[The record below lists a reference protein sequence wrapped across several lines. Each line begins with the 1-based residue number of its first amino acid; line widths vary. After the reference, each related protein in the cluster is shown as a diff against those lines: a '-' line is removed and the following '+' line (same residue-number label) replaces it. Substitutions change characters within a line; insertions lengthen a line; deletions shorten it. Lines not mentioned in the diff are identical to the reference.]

1 MHSECGS
8 PGEQLAIWAENLLD
22 AATLDEIFKD
32 N

>member
-1 MHSECGS
+1 MQTATC
-8 PGEQLAIWAENLLD
+8 EQLAIWAENLLD